1 MASRKDMREAE
12 FQRDRAEAVAPLQ
25 CFAGATSPRSN
36 PEDCRG
42 AAGNPLGGLP
52 VREEAMRAQSDMQR
66 RQLRMDAD
74 GTIHEGGRVR
84 LEGEGIQAVSEAN
97 LSAQAQRNAVEHDA
111 KAANQRFAGLPLG
124 RLPTVE
130 SCGFGRGTG
139 ETRAQANGAGR
150 GAICQ
155 LIAAY
160 VRALE
165 GISYREWGIVVD
177 IMEHAFERRQR
188 EYMLD
193 LRFDADDEVAKEIMR
208 AGAAR

>member
-1 MASRKDMREAE
+1 MAGKYGEPKDMGK
-12 FQRDRAEAVAPLQ
+12 QRW
-25 CFAGATSPRSN
+25 GAKI
-36 PEDCRG
+36 
-42 AAGNPLGGLP
+42 GND
-52 VREEAMRAQSDMQR
+52 RAQSDMQR

-74 GTIHEGGRVR
+74 GTIHEGGKVR
-84 LEGEGIQAVSEAN
+84 LEGEE
-97 LSAQAQRNAVEHDA
+97 
-111 KAANQRFAGLPLG
+111 
-124 RLPTVE
+124 
-130 SCGFGRGTG
+130 
-139 ETRAQANGAGR
+139 
-150 GAICQ
+150 CQ

>member
-12 FQRDRAEAVAPLQ
+12 FQRDRAEDL
-25 CFAGATSPRSN
+25 
-36 PEDCRG
+36 
-42 AAGNPLGGLP
+42 
-52 VREEAMRAQSDMQR
+52 RAQSDMQR

-74 GTIHEGGRVR
+74 GTIHEGGKVR
-84 LEGEGIQAVSEAN
+84 LEGEE
-97 LSAQAQRNAVEHDA
+97 
-111 KAANQRFAGLPLG
+111 
-124 RLPTVE
+124 
-130 SCGFGRGTG
+130 
-139 ETRAQANGAGR
+139 
-150 GAICQ
+150 CQ

>member
-12 FQRDRAEAVAPLQ
+12 FQRDRA
-25 CFAGATSPRSN
+25 
-36 PEDCRG
+36 
-42 AAGNPLGGLP
+42 
-52 VREEAMRAQSDMQR
+52 EAMRAQSDMQR

-74 GTIHEGGRVR
+74 GTIHEGRKVR

-111 KAANQRFAGLPLG
+111 R
-124 RLPTVE
+124 
-130 SCGFGRGTG
+130 